1 MAGRVESHR
10 AQAFAECFTSP
21 LPPKAWE
28 EYFHFA
34 GEKTGSPKFKER
46 ASIHFGKTPKS
57 DSVPR
62 QGHWRPAPGCMT
74 PAAPL
79 ELATRGC
86 PGSRYLLL
94 GILVSKLWGKGRVLG
109 EEDTPAQRWGGH
121 CLYTRPEER
130 DSGQKEARGAP
141 PGLVWAPTPLRLPVP
156 KEGGVWGT
164 EGALGYL
171 PSLLPEKQA
180 FPRCA
185 PAFRKGQAGWV
196 TVRAGQTGTGFRERR
211 GGPAARGAL

>member
-109 EEDTPAQRWGGH
+109 EEDTPAQRGGDTAFK
-121 CLYTRPEER
+121 LGPR
-130 DSGQKEARGAP
+130 RG
-141 PGLVWAPTPLRLPVP
+141 TPA
-156 KEGGVWGT
+156 K
-164 EGALGYL
+164 
-171 PSLLPEKQA
+171 K
-180 FPRCA
+180 
-185 PAFRKGQAGWV
+185 
-196 TVRAGQTGTGFRERR
+196 RR
-211 GGPAARGAL
+211 GGRRQGLSGRLHR